1 MSGVCRGES
10 VVTEIPE
17 TGAASP
23 LIVLRD
29 AARGVWLRFGGPR
42 RLLVAWRVEEVLPC
56 LAELETAVAAGLHA
70 AGFIAYEA
78 APAFDPALQVRPP
91 ETQWPLLW
99 FALGPPPEPFAWPAP
114 PVPVIAPDWRPD
126 LTAAR
131 YRQRLRH
138 IKALLGAGTVYQV
151 NFTYRLRSTLRA
163 DPWLFFQQRVA
174 AEQPR
179 YGAYIDGGDW
189 VLASLS
195 PELFFRLDGQCI
207 SSRPM
212 KGTAARGLWYQQD
225 MAQAAALRAS
235 PKERAENLMITD
247 MVRNDLGRIATPGSV
262 TVPELFG
269 VERYRSVWQMSSTVC
284 ATTSASL
291 SHILTALFPAAS
303 ITGAP
308 KAMAMATIAALE
320 TSARHSY
327 TGAIGF
333 IAPARQAQFNVAIRS
348 LWLDRR
354 QGQAEYGVGGGIVW
368 DARPAQEWRECQI
381 KARALGST
389 AVEFEL
395 LETLAWTPAEGYRR
409 LSRHLLRL
417 ARSAAYFAF
426 KLDQCAVRRALA
438 RLVARLPPQPHR
450 IRLQLSRDGTLQLSF
465 QAYAVLPAMLQR
477 IILARAPIDPADPFL
492 YHKTTQRRVYQQ
504 ALADRPGWDDVLLYN
519 SRGEITESTI
529 ANVVVEI
536 KGVHYTP
543 PLRCGL
549 LPGTHREALLACRQ
563 LRERVLTVE
572 QLLSGARIYLINS
585 VRGIGQVELQAGPD

>member
-1 MSGVCRGES
+1 MSGACCGES
-10 VVTEIPE
+10 VVTDNSE
-17 TGAASP
+17 TGAATP

-29 AARGVWLRFGGPR
+29 AAHGCWLRFGGPR

-56 LAELETAVAAGLHA
+56 LAELEAAVAAGLHA

-78 APAFDPALQVRPP
+78 APAFDPALRVRPP
-91 ETQWPLLW
+91 EAQWPLLW

-114 PVPVIAPDWRPD
+114 PVPVIATDWQPD
-126 LTAAR
+126 LTLAR
-131 YRQRLRH
+131 YQQRLRH

-151 NFTYRLRSTLRA
+151 NFTYRLRSTFHA

-269 VERYRSVWQMSSTVC
+269 VERYRSVWQMSSTVR

-333 IAPARQAQFNVAIRS
+333 VAPARQAQFNVAIRS

-426 KLDQCAVRRALA
+426 RLDQCAVRRALTGLA
-438 RLVARLPPQPHR
+438 ARLPPQPHR
-450 IRLQLSRDGTLQLSF
+450 IRLQLSRDGTLQLSS
-465 QAYAVLPAMLQR
+465 QAYAVLPAMPQR
-477 IILARAPIDPADPFL
+477 IVLARAPIDPADPFL
-492 YHKTTQRRVYQQ
+492 YHKTTQRHVYQQ
-504 ALADRPGWDDVLLYN
+504 ALAARPGWDDVLLYN

-536 KGVHYTP
+536 KGMHYTP

-572 QLLSGARIYLINS
+572 QVVTGARIYLINS
-585 VRGIGQVELQAGPD
+585 VRGSGQVELCAGPD